1 MSPIRPGPP
10 DLLLVNPWIYDFTAH
25 DFWLKPLGL
34 LYIAAIV
41 RSNSSA
47 RLHFLD
53 CLDRFH
59 PGLAKPQKSK
69 PDGRGPYPKEEVPKP
84 EVLRAVPRKYSRY
97 GIPPALFED
106 ELSRLP
112 VPDAVLITCTMTYW
126 YPGVQLAVELIRKR
140 FGSVPII
147 LGGVYATLVREHARR
162 HSGADIVISGP
173 AENEILPALRNI
185 LGDSVIRETKYPKF
199 GNLPKPAMD
208 LLRDKGWLPVL
219 TSRGCPYRCAFCAGP
234 LLFNGFEQREPASAA
249 AEIEEAFALF
259 GTRNFAFYDDAL
271 LINKKNHAIPVLEE
285 IVRKKLP
292 LSFHTPNGLHVREID
307 QDLAHLFKKAG
318 VSSIY
323 LSQEMF
329 DERVISESCPK
340 VEAGDLEKA
349 LACLENAGYPREEIN
364 VYLIAGL
371 PGQSAASIV
380 DSVRRVR
387 SLGAKPRLA
396 FFSPIPGTPIWDELV
411 HAGKMK
417 ADADPL
423 LHNKMTFPYL
433 WGDFSA
439 ADFAALRSVLEG

>member
-1 MSPIRPGPP
+1 M
-10 DLLLVNPWIYDFTAH
+10 
-25 DFWLKPLGL
+25 
-34 LYIAAIV
+34 
-41 RSNSSA
+41 
-47 RLHFLD
+47 
-53 CLDRFH
+53 
-59 PGLAKPQKSK
+59 
-69 PDGRGPYPKEEVPKP
+69 
-84 EVLRAVPRKYSRY
+84 
-97 GIPPALFED
+97 FED

-126 YPGVQLAVELIRKR
+126 YPGVQLAVELVRKR

-147 LGGVYATLVREHARR
+147 LGGVYATLAAEHARR

-185 LGDSVIRETKYPKF
+185 LGDSVIREAKYPRF
-199 GNLPKPAMD
+199 EDLPKPAMD
-208 LLRDKGWLPVL
+208 LLRDNSWLPVL

-234 LLFNGFEQREPASAA
+234 LLFTGFEQREPASAA
-249 AEIEEAFALF
+249 AEIAEAFVCF
-259 GTRNFAFYDDAL
+259 GTRNFVFYDDAL
-271 LINKKNHAIPVLEE
+271 LLNKRNHAIPILEE
-285 IVRKKLP
+285 IARKKLP

-307 QDLAHLFKKAG
+307 QDLANLFKKAG

-323 LSQEMF
+323 LSQETF
-329 DERVISESCPK
+329 DERVIGESCPK

-349 LACLENAGYPREEIN
+349 LVCLESASYLPEQIN

-371 PGQSAASIV
+371 PGQSAANIV

-411 HAGKMK
+411 HAGKMR

-439 ADFAALRSVLEG
+439 ADFAALRSVLEGR

>member
-1 MSPIRPGPP
+1 MRPGPP
-10 DLLLVNPWIYDFTAH
+10 DLLLVNPWIYDFTAY

-34 LYIAAIV
+34 LCIAAIV

-47 RLHFLD
+47 RFHFLD

-59 PGLAKPQKSK
+59 PGLATPQKSK

-84 EVLRAVPRKYSRY
+84 EALKDIPRKYSRY
-97 GIPPALFED
+97 GIPPELFED

-112 VPDAVLITCTMTYW
+112 VPDAVLITCAMTYW
-126 YPGVQLAVELIRKR
+126 YPGVQLAVELVRKR

-147 LGGVYATLVREHARR
+147 LGGVYATLAAEHARR

-173 AENEILPALRNI
+173 AENEIVPALRNI
-185 LGDSVIRETKYPKF
+185 LGDSVIGEAQYPTF
-199 GNLPKPAMD
+199 GDLPKPAMD
-208 LLRDKGWLPVL
+208 LLRDKSWLPIL

-234 LLFNGFEQREPASAA
+234 LLFAGFEQRDPTSAA
-249 AEIEEAFALF
+249 AEIEEAFIQY

-271 LINKKNHAIPVLEE
+271 LLNKRNHAIPILEE
-285 IVRKKLP
+285 IARKKLP

-307 QDLAHLFKKAG
+307 QELAQLFKKAG

-323 LSQEMF
+323 LSQETF
-329 DERVISESCPK
+329 DERVIGESCPK
-340 VEAGDLEKA
+340 VEPGDFEKA
-349 LACLENAGYPREEIN
+349 LVCLENAGYPREQIN

-371 PGQSAASIV
+371 PGQSLASIV
-380 DSVRRVR
+380 ASVRHVR
-387 SLGAKPRLA
+387 SRGAKPRLA

-411 HAGKMK
+411 RAGKMRV
-417 ADADPL
+417 DADPL

-439 ADFAALRSVLEG
+439 ADFAALRGVLDGR